1 MKKKK
6 SKYILCI
13 DLGTSGPKSA
23 IISVQ
28 GEVMAHDFIRNDL
41 IILHG
46 GGAEQD
52 PAQWMDTIFKSARKL
67 VKKGVVPAHDIEAV
81 CCTAQWSGTVAVDRD
96 GNHLMNAIGWM
107 DTRGKP
113 YIDDIIGGPVKIE
126 DYSVR
131 KVLKWLNLTGGAPTK
146 SGKDPLAHILY
157 IKNEHPD
164 IYEKTYKFLEPK
176 DFINMKLT
184 GRFTSTYDTI
194 TLHWVTDNRDINNI
208 KYDDSLM
215 KICGLDREKLP
226 ELCSST
232 DIIGTLKSDVAGKLG
247 LKNDVKVIGG
257 TPDVLSASIGSCA
270 VKDYEGHIYIGTSS
284 WLTCHVPFKKTDIA
298 HSIASLPSGI
308 PGRYLVTNEQETAG
322 KCLTFLHDCIYSEE
336 KGFLELKNPDSI
348 YKSFD
353 MMADKASPG
362 SNNLLFLPWLYGE
375 RTPIEDSTVR
385 GGFLNL
391 SLENSRNDIIRSVY
405 EGVAF
410 NSRWLF
416 KYVKKFI
423 KRDMKSLNIIGG
435 GANSDVWCQI
445 FSDVLETEIKRVK
458 DPILANLRGT
468 AFLASAAL
476 KYIDFDDISEIA
488 EIEKTFQ
495 PNPANL
501 ELYNSLFGQFLKVYR
516 KNRGIFRKLNRTGK
530 GAH

>member
-6 SKYILCI
+6 MKYILCI
-13 DLGTSGPKSA
+13 DLGTSGPKTA
-23 IISVQ
+23 LVSVH
-28 GEVMAHDFIRNDL
+28 GEVIAHDFMGNDL

-52 PAQWMDTIFKSARKL
+52 PAQWWDTIIKTSRK
-67 VKKGVVPAHDIEAV
+67 VIKKGAVPVDDIEAV
-81 CCTAQWSGTVAVDRD
+81 CCTSQWSGTVPVDRE

-107 DTRGKP
+107 DTRGEP
-113 YIDDIIGGPVKIE
+113 YIEEIISGPAKVE

-131 KVLKWLNLTGGAPTK
+131 KISRWLRLTGGAPTK

-157 IKNEHPD
+157 IKNELPE

-184 GRFTSTYDTI
+184 GRFTSTFDTI

-208 KYDDSLM
+208 HYNDSLM
-215 KICGLDREKLP
+215 KMCRLDREKLP
-226 ELCSST
+226 DLCSST
-232 DIIGTLKSDVAGKLG
+232 DIIGTLKSDVAKKLG
-247 LKNDVKVIGG
+247 LKSDVKVIGG
-257 TPDVLSASIGSCA
+257 TPDVQSASIGSGA

-284 WLTCHVPFKKTDIA
+284 WLTCHVPFKKTDII

-336 KGFLELKNPDSI
+336 KGFIELKNPDNI
-348 YKSFD
+348 YDTFNRL
-353 MMADKASPG
+353 AEKAPPG
-362 SNNLLFLPWLYGE
+362 SNSLMFLPWLYGE

-405 EGVAF
+405 EGVAY
-410 NSRWLF
+410 NTRWLF

-423 KRDMKSLNIIGG
+423 KKEMESLNIIGG
-435 GANSDVWCQI
+435 GANSDIWCQI
-445 FSDVLETEIKRVK
+445 FSDVLDIEIKRVK
-458 DPILANLRGT
+458 NPILANLRGT

-476 KYIDFDDISEIA
+476 KHIDFNDISGLTG
-488 EIEKTFQ
+488 IERSFQ
-495 PNPANL
+495 PDTGNRTV
-501 ELYNSLFGQFLKVYR
+501 YDSLFTQFLKIYK
-516 KNRGIFRKLNRTGK
+516 KNKGIFRKLNRR
-530 GAH
+530 